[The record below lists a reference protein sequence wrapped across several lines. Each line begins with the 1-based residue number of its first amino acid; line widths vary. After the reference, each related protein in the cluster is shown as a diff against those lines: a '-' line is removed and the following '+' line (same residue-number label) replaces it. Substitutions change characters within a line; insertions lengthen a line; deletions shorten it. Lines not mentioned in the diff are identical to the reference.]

1 MILVDLNHVVIPDVC
16 SLAAKKQQVTVDLVR
31 HVALNSIRTIRNRF
45 YKEFG
50 ELVICCDAKSATYW
64 RKKEFPYYK
73 ANRSSSALAGV
84 DKKLLMDSI
93 RTIATELDEFF
104 PYRTVLVDGAEA
116 DDIIAVLV
124 KWSQTTDEGREFFK
138 EQSGDNL
145 LSLALESGPK
155 TVIISSDRD
164 FKQLHKYSQVSQWT
178 NRDKK
183 FMKSED
189 VQKELLE
196 KLVRGDAGDGIPNI
210 KSPDDVFVRGDIRQ
224 KQIKEV
230 FLDRLYAAETLD
242 DVPLLLE
249 DETQRRNYARNRT
262 LIDFAY
268 IPKQIESNIIDAVK
282 AAKVAPRYGL
292 MAYFAQN
299 NLVNLTPHIKEF

>member
-1 MILVDLNHVVIPDVC
+1 
-16 SLAAKKQQVTVDLVR
+16 
-31 HVALNSIRTIRNRF
+31 
-45 YKEFG
+45 
-50 ELVICCDAKSATYW
+50 
-64 RKKEFPYYK
+64 
-73 ANRSSSALAGV
+73 
-84 DKKLLMDSI
+84 
-93 RTIATELDEFF
+93 
-104 PYRTVLVDGAEA
+104 
-116 DDIIAVLV
+116 
-124 KWSQTTDEGREFFK
+124 
-138 EQSGDNL
+138 
-145 LSLALESGPK
+145 
-155 TVIISSDRD
+155 
-164 FKQLHKYSQVSQWT
+164 
-178 NRDKK
+178 
-183 FMKSED
+183 MKSED

-282 AAKVAPRYGL
+282 TAKVAPRYGL

-299 NLVNLTPHIKEF
+299 NLVNLTPNIKEF